1 MAGFGSALP
10 PDPARTAHR
19 DPRRLQIR
27 ARRLAAYARLLLDPP
42 QPKRRAVR
50 SICVLASA
58 PATRWRQRPRTLPP
72 RPVAAAGVAP
82 GSGSATHDELC
93 GDAGRRC
100 IADRPPARELDSRPN
115 GRRTPDRA
123 AGGGAARCTSRR
135 PPQHG
140 GFLRQQQCARRER
153 AGRKCPTARRR
164 VRCCQDQEISRWLT
178 ARASAARA
186 RATRAPPKPLS
197 RMPDTT
203 EDRKAEP
210 GSRQLQ
216 ALVGQRPF

>member
-1 MAGFGSALP
+1 MRPHRGRAE
-10 PDPARTAHR
+10 RT
-19 DPRRLQIR
+19 P
-27 ARRLAAYARLLLDPP
+27 
-42 QPKRRAVR
+42 PKRRAVR

-153 AGRKCPTARRR
+153 AGRKYPTARRR
-164 VRCCQDQEISRWLT
+164 VRCCQDQKISRWLT
-178 ARASAARA
+178 DVALSCEPQRHRGSLEAPKCQCQKATTADWNALWLVSCSA
-186 RATRAPPKPLS
+186 LL
-197 RMPDTT
+197 
-203 EDRKAEP
+203 
-210 GSRQLQ
+210 GSVR
-216 ALVGQRPF
+216 